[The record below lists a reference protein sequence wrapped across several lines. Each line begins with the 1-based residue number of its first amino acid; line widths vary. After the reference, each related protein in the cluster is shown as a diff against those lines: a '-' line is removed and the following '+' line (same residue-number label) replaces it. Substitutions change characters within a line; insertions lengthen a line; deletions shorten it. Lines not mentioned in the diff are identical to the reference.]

1 MAPSGPVYADAPSGY
16 SVSTMSSSPVEVIVL
31 RGLDG
36 YMAVVVSNG
45 ECIGFYT
52 GETSVAATSQAALA
66 ITSSLES

>member
-1 MAPSGPVYADAPSGY
+1 
-16 SVSTMSSSPVEVIVL
+16 MSSSPVEVIVL